1 MRAEAR
7 EKEARFF
14 REFKEALAKS
24 TALSR
29 SCLA

>member
-1 MRAEAR
+1 MSAEGK

-14 REFKEALAKS
+14 QMFKEALAKS
-24 TALSR
+24 NAVSR

>member
-1 MRAEAR
+1 MSAESQ

-14 REFKEALAKS
+14 LQLKEALAKS
-24 TALSR
+24 NALLR